1 MPMNWLDYVIIIF
14 FILNFLA
21 GLSNGLVHGL
31 FELAR
36 LVISIAVAVVAF
48 PAAASLMRLFGV
60 PSVLSYF
67 LGFLAVMIIVQV
79 VLAIIGRPWARRI
92 KRTMK
97 DAGVRPLDRLLG
109 PIPQVIM
116 VSISLSFFLAL
127 FLSFPIYTPIK
138 TAITNSRY
146 GSSLAQPALTVLAS
160 VSDQVKQDV
169 KSYSI

>member
-1 MPMNWLDYVIIIF
+1 MNWLDYLIIIF

-21 GLSNGLVHGL
+21 GLSNGLVRGL

-48 PAAASLMRLFGV
+48 PTAAAALRLIGV
-60 PSVLSYF
+60 PSILSYF
-67 LGFLAVMIIVQV
+67 AGFLSVMIIVQV
-79 VLAIIGRPWARRI
+79 ILAIIGQPWAKRI
-92 KRTMK
+92 KRAMK
-97 DAGVRPLDRLLG
+97 DTGTRPLDRLLG
-109 PIPQVIM
+109 PIPQLTM

-138 TAITNSRY
+138 TAIIDSRY
-146 GSSLAQPALTVLAS
+146 GSQLAQPALTVLAK